1 MTKIKEIS
9 NSNIRF
15 ISEIITETKVNNN
28 GNEFIYENVVIK
40 IKNFKNGQSRIH
52 PFTIFLDQWSSKST
66 NTKLKYSNDIVPF
79 LNHIYFELDEKTLPS
94 IKNLTIDIGVDYLNI
109 VGLGKKKKTVKS
121 ITKSLSKFYYFLVK
135 KKIVKNI
142 ELKEFIIDRNYIR
155 CPGLEVG
162 LRLPI
167 YSNNTIPLHN
177 IEENMVFEFLFSSMK
192 HVPEISLGIYFQI
205 FGGLRVGEVCNLT
218 YNSISYINEGLNGL
232 ILNLK
237 NNNLR
242 NDIKRKA
249 YVKKPRRQAV
259 FSVGSLLIELLDIH
273 KKKYSIKGDNAVFI
287 DKRGN
292 PMSVD
297 TYRYAFNK
305 AKKKFIKDLMNQD
318 NPKLIRYATM
328 LNNEKWSTHIGRGIY
343 SNLVADSARNIT
355 EIAVKRGDNNLK
367 SSLTYV
373 LNTKELDKK
382 LLKTANNLLV
392 KAKGNNQE

>member
-192 HVPEISLGIYFQI
+192 HV
-205 FGGLRVGEVCNLT
+205 
-218 YNSISYINEGLNGL
+218 
-232 ILNLK
+232 
-237 NNNLR
+237 
-242 NDIKRKA
+242 
-249 YVKKPRRQAV
+249 
-259 FSVGSLLIELLDIH
+259 
-273 KKKYSIKGDNAVFI
+273 
-287 DKRGN
+287 
-292 PMSVD
+292 
-297 TYRYAFNK
+297 
-305 AKKKFIKDLMNQD
+305 
-318 NPKLIRYATM
+318 
-328 LNNEKWSTHIGRGIY
+328 
-343 SNLVADSARNIT
+343 
-355 EIAVKRGDNNLK
+355 
-367 SSLTYV
+367 
-373 LNTKELDKK
+373 
-382 LLKTANNLLV
+382 
-392 KAKGNNQE
+392 